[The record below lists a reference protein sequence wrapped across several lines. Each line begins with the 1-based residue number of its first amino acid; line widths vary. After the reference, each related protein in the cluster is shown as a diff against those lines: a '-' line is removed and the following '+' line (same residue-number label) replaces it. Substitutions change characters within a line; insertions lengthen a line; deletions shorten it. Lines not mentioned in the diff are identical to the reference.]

1 MQNSFCEDCKRGLCS
16 REALKLEQEWWG
28 KEHKSGLRDRS
39 RQFEGTGFVDALGLE
54 DKGKE
59 KRNKSHTYLGSIR
72 KAKGDRVYE
81 APTTMLD
88 IYVSQKMPAVLIYGV

>member
-1 MQNSFCEDCKRGLCS
+1 M
-16 REALKLEQEWWG
+16 
-28 KEHKSGLRDRS
+28 
-39 RQFEGTGFVDALGLE
+39 GLE